1 MSIDAFLFLT
11 SAEGLDNLRDIDGD
25 AYFDCLLSL
34 DDFKSLKTVSG
45 KVALGMES
53 VSDLLDADR
62 KEVVG
67 DNRNLGL
74 R

>member
-25 AYFDCLLSL
+25 AYFDCLSSF